1 VSVCVCVCVCMY
13 VCLYVCVCVC
23 VYVCAYV
30 SRLWVCTVLAR
41 YQMKTP
47 DWNGTTVVL
56 DTLSKRDDFEF
67 EKSGAQG
74 RHVVKILWHR
84 LLWWRC
90 AVS

>member
-1 VSVCVCVCVCMY
+1 
-13 VCLYVCVCVC
+13 VC

-67 EKSGAQG
+67 EKSGVRGPGSSCCKNFVASAALVEVCG
-74 RHVVKILWHR
+74 LLILLV
-84 LLWWRC
+84 LL
-90 AVS
+90 